1 MVFEAGASVW
11 TTCPSDVCGVVQRD
25 NLWTI
30 LCVPCACLWCNETSP
45 LRLCGKKGARERAV
59 KTQLG
64 GCVSPTV
71 IGGRFPATAVGQAG
85 AITLRSRARS
95 EHDQGALFLC
105 FPSCF
110 DFTFVKASSICSL

>member
-45 LRLCGKKGARERAV
+45 LRLCGKKGARERELSRPSSEDVCRRRSSEDAS
-59 KTQLG
+59 L
-64 GCVSPTV
+64 
-71 IGGRFPATAVGQAG
+71 
-85 AITLRSRARS
+85 LRRS
-95 EHDQGALFLC
+95 VRLE
-105 FPSCF
+105 PS
-110 DFTFVKASSICSL
+110 L